1 MVSSEEKSQ
10 HKKIISWIV
19 PCFNEEEV
27 IDETFER
34 ISRVCDSIE
43 RYKWEIIFIDD
54 GSKDFTFKK
63 IQSLL
68 QKRDGLTYIGLSRN
82 YGHQIAVQ
90 AGLNNAIGDSAI
102 IIDADLQDPPELA
115 NELLE
120 KWENGFD
127 VVYGK
132 RIDRE
137 SESFFKKSTAKLFYR
152 LINILSDTNIPLDV
166 GDFRLIDRK
175 VITAIH
181 EMPEKERFLRG
192 MISWVGFN
200 QTYIKYIR
208 QKRYAG
214 KSKYPLKKMITF
226 AINGITSFS
235 RKPLKISIYLGL
247 ISSLI
252 SILGILYVLYIRFMT
267 SNWVTGWAGLAL
279 AILFSSGIQLLSIGI
294 LGEYIGKIYIESKN
308 RPLYF
313 IKQSLKS

>member
-115 NELLE
+115 NELLQ

-127 VVYGK
+127 VVYGQ

-152 LINILSDTNIPLDV
+152 LINILSDINIPLDV

-175 VITAIH
+175 VIKAIH

-214 KSKYPLKKMITF
+214 KSKYPLQKMITF
-226 AINGITSFS
+226 AVNGITSFS

-313 IKQSLKS
+313 IKRSLKS

>member
-34 ISRVCDSIE
+34 ISRVCNSIE

-54 GSKDFTFKK
+54 GSKDCTFKK

-68 QKRDGLTYIGLSRN
+68 KKRDGLTCIRLSRN
-82 YGHQIAVQ
+82 YGHQIAIQ
-90 AGLNNAIGDSAI
+90 AGLNTAIGDSAI

-152 LINILSDTNIPLDV
+152 LINILSDINIPLDV
-166 GDFRLIDRK
+166 GDFRLIDRQ
-175 VITAIH
+175 VITAIQK
-181 EMPEKERFLRG
+181 MPEKERFLRG
-192 MISWVGFN
+192 MVSWVGFN

-208 QKRYAG
+208 KKRYAG

-226 AINGITSFS
+226 ALNGITSFS

-252 SILGILYVLYIRFMT
+252 STLGILYVLYIRFMT

-279 AILFSSGIQLLSIGI
+279 AILFTSGIQLLSIGI